1 MAMADQANTPLGR
14 MLLDEI
20 TPAVAKE
27 RLKQVITFAGEN
39 DVSDLYSDPPP
50 IESVLT
56 TSQSECLPSWFRY
69 FNKEL
74 VRTVSFSEHEAFDHP
89 VASLVVVSSKDEEP
103 INKFVDLFN
112 TNQLPSLLNDGAMD
126 PKILK
131 HFLLVHDNL
140 DGTPEKALK
149 VLADMR
155 STFGL
160 NACRLLCLNSF
171 QDGLAD
177 HQENLWAPYKSD
189 ASPGQRLGCFLSME
203 DLDELTDIMQ
213 DLSSKQIIPHME
225 QKIRVL
231 NQQVSATR
239 KGFRNQIKNLWWR
252 KGKDDTPENNNGP
265 MYTFSSIESQIRV
278 LGDYAFMLRDYELAL
293 SNYRLL
299 STDYKLDKAWKRY
312 AGVQLLLLW
321 RNQCSVGNRAFI
333 NTGKDL
339 MGLCFFDDLEYWEM
353 MGLTYFM
360 LDQSRKDAEYS
371 MENAFTTYLRMGSS
385 GQRNAT
391 RCGLWWVEMLKSRD
405 QYKEA
410 ASVYCRIS
418 GEDPLHSAVMLEQAS
433 YCYLLAKPPM
443 LRKYGF
449 HLILSGDLYK
459 KCDQTKH
466 AIRTYRGALS
476 VFKRTTWNRIRDHLH
491 FHIGKWYAFLGMSD
505 VAIKYMLEVLDC
517 SYQSK
522 ATQELFLRDFIHI
535 VQKTGKTFEVFRLQ
549 LPIVN
554 ISSLKIVFEDHR
566 TFASPAAEC
575 ILTDLLK
582 IQVNVRES
590 LWRSLEEDM
599 IPSLSTTRNNWLDSQ
614 PKLMEKKYKESN
626 VCVAGEA
633 IKVDIGFKNPL
644 QVSVTISNVS
654 LICQHSATADEM
666 EPDANSSSS
675 ENQNDEVLRKLVS
688 SRELNSD
695 TSSFTL
701 SEVDISLGG
710 GETIVV
716 HARVLD
722 RQLVG
727 KHHLEPAGA
736 VYRVQLRRIVLHVF
750 VFTLPLRVRLGDALE
765 EEEPDLR
772 PADRSPAS
780 RSEATLLPCL
790 PQSADPQSRGR
801 ESHADADATPA
812 AAAQLT
818 VTPRVEGVLN
828 IVGVMWKLSG
838 SLVGF
843 HSLEPNVTRKKVA
856 KGNRKLK
863 HSKSSNL
870 KFLVI
875 KSLPKLDGVL
885 HHLPKTVYV
894 GDIRRLSLE
903 LNNPSEIAVERL
915 KMKISHPRF
924 LNVGNPED
932 INIVFPACLE
942 KKDSSARSNVKVG
955 TKKILD
961 TVFLFPEDAT
971 IHGGTPFVWPLWL
984 RAAAPGHIS
993 LYITLYYEMGDL
1005 SAVMRYRTLRM
1016 HYILEVL
1023 PSLDVSFHISTCP
1036 SKMEE
1041 FRLRM
1046 DVANRTKSDSFKV
1059 LQLSS
1064 VRKEWGISLLQPI
1077 ETNFPLESLSAGQA
1091 LSCFFKLKNDRTL
1104 APAEEKVPVLS
1115 NVQGTDVRL
1124 GSDTS
1129 EPVLDTWSS
1138 PLIDFHH
1145 YERVHQPTDQKK
1157 IVPSCCLIFM
1167 VVLNSFMHDQRYQDT
1182 VDFVL
1187 ISRRQGDDSSPNS
1200 HNIFSHHACHCEIT
1214 SSSPISW
1221 LVDGPRMVHHNFSG
1235 SFCEINLRM
1244 AIHNSSDSVVSIHIN
1259 TLDSTP
1265 ATLSP
1270 SGNEAG
1276 WHDISLLNDNI
1287 KVTSDVLGGGVQK
1300 SVSSGSLSPFIW
1312 SGSSSTRVKLDA
1324 MSTTEVPL
1332 LLCVFSPGTYDLSN
1346 YVLHWSLLSVNEHG
1360 DSGAGSRQSS
1370 GTCQGHPFYIT
1381 VLQQD

>member
-1 MAMADQANTPLGR
+1 
-14 MLLDEI
+14 
-20 TPAVAKE
+20 
-27 RLKQVITFAGEN
+27 
-39 DVSDLYSDPPP
+39 
-50 IESVLT
+50 
-56 TSQSECLPSWFRY
+56 
-69 FNKEL
+69 
-74 VRTVSFSEHEAFDHP
+74 
-89 VASLVVVSSKDEEP
+89 
-103 INKFVDLFN
+103 
-112 TNQLPSLLNDGAMD
+112 
-126 PKILK
+126 
-131 HFLLVHDNL
+131 
-140 DGTPEKALK
+140 
-149 VLADMR
+149 MR

-160 NACRLLCLNSF
+160 NACRLLCLNSS

-177 HQENLWAPYKSD
+177 HQENLWAPFKSD

-213 DLSSKQIIPHME
+213 DLSSKLIIPHME

-312 AGVQLLLLW
+312 AGVQ
-321 RNQCSVGNRAFI
+321 
-333 NTGKDL
+333 
-339 MGLCFFDDLEYWEM
+339 EM

-433 YCYLLAKPPM
+433 YCYLLAAPPM

-466 AIRTYRGALS
+466 AIRTYRAALS

-505 VAIKYMLEVLDC
+505 VAIKHMLEVLDC

-566 TFASPAAEC
+566 TFASPAAV
-575 ILTDLLK
+575 D
-582 IQVNVRES
+582 VRES

-614 PKLMEKKYKESN
+614 PKLMQKKYKESN

-644 QVSVTISNVS
+644 QVSVSISNVS

-710 GETIVV
+710 GETIV
-716 HARVLD
+716 
-722 RQLVG
+722 
-727 KHHLEPAGA
+727 
-736 VYRVQLRRIVLHVF
+736 
-750 VFTLPLRVRLGDALE
+750 
-765 EEEPDLR
+765 
-772 PADRSPAS
+772 
-780 RSEATLLPCL
+780 
-790 PQSADPQSRGR
+790 
-801 ESHADADATPA
+801 
-812 AAAQLT
+812 AQLT

-843 HSLEPNVTRKKVA
+843 HSLEPNITRKKVA
-856 KGNRKLK
+856 KGSRKLK

-875 KSLPKLDGVL
+875 KSLPKLDGVI
-885 HHLPKTVYV
+885 HHLPKTIYV

-903 LNNPSEIAVERL
+903 LNNPSEIAVKRL

-932 INIVFPACLE
+932 VNTVFPACLE
-942 KKDSSARSNVKVG
+942 RKDSFAPSNAK
-955 TKKILD
+955 
-961 TVFLFPEDAT
+961 DAT

-1016 HYILEVL
+1016 HYVLEVL
-1023 PSLDVSFHISTCP
+1023 PSLDVSFHISPCP

-1046 DVANRTKSDSFKV
+1046 DVANRTKSESFKV

-1104 APAEEKVPVLS
+1104 APTEEKVPVLS

-1124 GSDTS
+1124 GSDTR
-1129 EPVLDTWSS
+1129 EPVLDTCSS

-1145 YERVHQPTDQKK
+1145 YERVHQPTDQ
-1157 IVPSCCLIFM
+1157 V
-1167 VVLNSFMHDQRYQDT
+1167 
-1182 VDFVL
+1182 
-1187 ISRRQGDDSSPNS
+1187 
-1200 HNIFSHHACHCEIT
+1200 
-1214 SSSPISW
+1214 
-1221 LVDGPRMVHHNFSG
+1221 
-1235 SFCEINLRM
+1235 
-1244 AIHNSSDSVVSIHIN
+1244 
-1259 TLDSTP
+1259 
-1265 ATLSP
+1265 
-1270 SGNEAG
+1270 
-1276 WHDISLLNDNI
+1276 DNI
-1287 KVTSDVLGGGVQK
+1287 L
-1300 SVSSGSLSPFIW
+1300 PMI
-1312 SGSSSTRVKLDA
+1312 
-1324 MSTTEVPL
+1324 
-1332 LLCVFSPGTYDLSN
+1332 
-1346 YVLHWSLLSVNEHG
+1346 
-1360 DSGAGSRQSS
+1360 
-1370 GTCQGHPFYIT
+1370 
-1381 VLQQD
+1381 

>member
-1 MAMADQANTPLGR
+1 MADQANTPLGR

-20 TPAVAKE
+20 TPAVMVLRTPLVEDICAQNGVNLVELLSPFCVFNNIDVPVRTANDQPYRLHKFKLRLFYASDVRQPNVEVAKE
-27 RLKQVITFAGEN
+27 RLKKVITFAGEN
-39 DVSDLYSDPPP
+39 DVSDLYSDPPLP
-50 IESVLT
+50 IESVLNT
-56 TSQSECLPSWFRY
+56 
-69 FNKEL
+69 
-74 VRTVSFSEHEAFDHP
+74 
-89 VASLVVVSSKDEEP
+89 LVVVSSKDEEP
-103 INKFVDLFN
+103 INKFVDLLN

-160 NACRLLCLNSF
+160 NACRLLCLNSS

-177 HQENLWAPYKSD
+177 HQENLWAPFKSD

-213 DLSSKQIIPHME
+213 DLSSKLIIPHME

-312 AGVQLLLLW
+312 AGVQ
-321 RNQCSVGNRAFI
+321 
-333 NTGKDL
+333 
-339 MGLCFFDDLEYWEM
+339 EM

-476 VFKRTTWNRIRDHLH
+476 VFKQTMWNRIRDHLH

-505 VAIKYMLEVLDC
+505 VAIKHMLEVLDC

-549 LPIVN
+549 LPIIN

-566 TFASPAAEC
+566 TFASPAA
-575 ILTDLLK
+575 
-582 IQVNVRES
+582 VNVRES

-614 PKLMEKKYKESN
+614 PKLMQKNYKESN

-654 LICQHSATADEM
+654 LICQHSATADET

-688 SRELNSD
+688 SRELNLD

-710 GETIVV
+710 GETIV
-716 HARVLD
+716 A
-722 RQLVG
+722 
-727 KHHLEPAGA
+727 P
-736 VYRVQLRRIVLHVF
+736 
-750 VFTLPLRVRLGDALE
+750 
-765 EEEPDLR
+765 
-772 PADRSPAS
+772 
-780 RSEATLLPCL
+780 
-790 PQSADPQSRGR
+790 
-801 ESHADADATPA
+801 
-812 AAAQLT
+812 LT

-843 HSLEPNVTRKKVA
+843 HSLEPNVTRKKIA
-856 KGNRKLK
+856 KGSRKLK

-875 KSLPKLDGVL
+875 KSLPKLDGVI

-903 LNNPSEIAVERL
+903 LNNPSEIAVKRL

-942 KKDSSARSNVKVG
+942 KDSSAPSNVKVG
-955 TKKILD
+955 TEKILD

-1016 HYILEVL
+1016 HYVLEVH
-1023 PSLDVSFHISTCP
+1023 SLIPKMTISLVDITLIEQYQKHIST
-1036 SKMEE
+1036 K
-1041 FRLRM
+1041 
-1046 DVANRTKSDSFKV
+1046 
-1059 LQLSS
+1059 
-1064 VRKEWGISLLQPI
+1064 W
-1077 ETNFPLESLSAGQA
+1077 
-1091 LSCFFKLKNDRTL
+1091 
-1104 APAEEKVPVLS
+1104 
-1115 NVQGTDVRL
+1115 
-1124 GSDTS
+1124 
-1129 EPVLDTWSS
+1129 
-1138 PLIDFHH
+1138 
-1145 YERVHQPTDQKK
+1145 
-1157 IVPSCCLIFM
+1157 
-1167 VVLNSFMHDQRYQDT
+1167 NSM
-1182 VDFVL
+1182 
-1187 ISRRQGDDSSPNS
+1187 
-1200 HNIFSHHACHCEIT
+1200 C
-1214 SSSPISW
+1214 
-1221 LVDGPRMVHHNFSG
+1221 
-1235 SFCEINLRM
+1235 
-1244 AIHNSSDSVVSIHIN
+1244 
-1259 TLDSTP
+1259 
-1265 ATLSP
+1265 
-1270 SGNEAG
+1270 
-1276 WHDISLLNDNI
+1276 
-1287 KVTSDVLGGGVQK
+1287 
-1300 SVSSGSLSPFIW
+1300 
-1312 SGSSSTRVKLDA
+1312 
-1324 MSTTEVPL
+1324 
-1332 LLCVFSPGTYDLSN
+1332 
-1346 YVLHWSLLSVNEHG
+1346 
-1360 DSGAGSRQSS
+1360 
-1370 GTCQGHPFYIT
+1370 
-1381 VLQQD
+1381 

>member
-1 MAMADQANTPLGR
+1 MADQANTPLGR

-39 DVSDLYSDPPP
+39 DVSDLYSDPSP

-56 TSQSECLPSWFRY
+56 TSQSECLPSWFWY

-140 DGTPEKALK
+140 DGTPEKCSDYPFIDAFVGALK

-155 STFGL
+155 GTFGL
-160 NACRLLCLNSF
+160 NACRLLCLNSS

-177 HQENLWAPYKSD
+177 HQENLWAHYQKSD

-225 QKIRVL
+225 QKSRVL
-231 NQQVSATR
+231 NQ
-239 KGFRNQIKNLWWR
+239 
-252 KGKDDTPENNNGP
+252 
-265 MYTFSSIESQIRV
+265 QIRV

-312 AGVQLLLLW
+312 AGVQ
-321 RNQCSVGNRAFI
+321 
-333 NTGKDL
+333 
-339 MGLCFFDDLEYWEM
+339 EM

-433 YCYLLAKPPM
+433 YCYLLAAPPM

-466 AIRTYRGALS
+466 AIRTYRAALS

-505 VAIKYMLEVLDC
+505 VAIKHMLEVLDC

-535 VQKTGKTFEVFRLQ
+535 VQKTGKTFEVFRLR
-549 LPIVN
+549 LPIIN

-575 ILTDLLK
+575 ILTALLK
-582 IQVNVRES
+582 IQVDVRES

-614 PKLMEKKYKESN
+614 PKLMQKKYKESN

-644 QVSVTISNVS
+644 QVSVSISNVS

-710 GETIVV
+710 GETIV
-716 HARVLD
+716 
-722 RQLVG
+722 
-727 KHHLEPAGA
+727 
-736 VYRVQLRRIVLHVF
+736 
-750 VFTLPLRVRLGDALE
+750 
-765 EEEPDLR
+765 
-772 PADRSPAS
+772 
-780 RSEATLLPCL
+780 
-790 PQSADPQSRGR
+790 
-801 ESHADADATPA
+801 
-812 AAAQLT
+812 AQLT

-843 HSLEPNVTRKKVA
+843 HSLEPNITRKKVA
-856 KGNRKLK
+856 KGSRKLK

-875 KSLPKLDGVL
+875 KSLPKLDGVI
-885 HHLPKTVYV
+885 HHLPKTIYV

-903 LNNPSEIAVERL
+903 LNNPSEIAVKRL

-932 INIVFPACLE
+932 VNIVFPACLE
-942 KKDSSARSNVKVG
+942 RKDSFAPSNVKVG

-961 TVFLFPEDAT
+961 TVFLF
-971 IHGGTPFVWPLWL
+971 
-984 RAAAPGHIS
+984 
-993 LYITLYYEMGDL
+993 
-1005 SAVMRYRTLRM
+1005 LRM
-1016 HYILEVL
+1016 QQYMGEL
-1023 PSLDVSFHISTCP
+1023 PSSGLF
-1036 SKMEE
+1036 
-1041 FRLRM
+1041 
-1046 DVANRTKSDSFKV
+1046 
-1059 LQLSS
+1059 
-1064 VRKEWGISLLQPI
+1064 
-1077 ETNFPLESLSAGQA
+1077 
-1091 LSCFFKLKNDRTL
+1091 
-1104 APAEEKVPVLS
+1104 
-1115 NVQGTDVRL
+1115 
-1124 GSDTS
+1124 GS
-1129 EPVLDTWSS
+1129 
-1138 PLIDFHH
+1138 
-1145 YERVHQPTDQKK
+1145 
-1157 IVPSCCLIFM
+1157 
-1167 VVLNSFMHDQRYQDT
+1167 
-1182 VDFVL
+1182 
-1187 ISRRQGDDSSPNS
+1187 G
-1200 HNIFSHHACHCEIT
+1200 
-1214 SSSPISW
+1214 
-1221 LVDGPRMVHHNFSG
+1221 
-1235 SFCEINLRM
+1235 
-1244 AIHNSSDSVVSIHIN
+1244 
-1259 TLDSTP
+1259 
-1265 ATLSP
+1265 
-1270 SGNEAG
+1270 
-1276 WHDISLLNDNI
+1276 
-1287 KVTSDVLGGGVQK
+1287 
-1300 SVSSGSLSPFIW
+1300 
-1312 SGSSSTRVKLDA
+1312 
-1324 MSTTEVPL
+1324 L
-1332 LLCVFSPGTYDLSN
+1332 LLLGTFPC
-1346 YVLHWSLLSVNEHG
+1346 
-1360 DSGAGSRQSS
+1360 
-1370 GTCQGHPFYIT
+1370 T
-1381 VLQQD
+1381 